1 VKLFVIS
8 LFMTV
13 SAGFADTIQFTGL
26 PANTQYGTYNGY
38 ATATIDGIPSELLIC
53 DDFDHTTYVP
63 SGPLDY
69 SVSTLTGA
77 DPLQFARF
85 ADPSQFDSSV
95 AKYEEAAI
103 LLNGLRQTGPSLLLD
118 LTADYQ
124 YALWMLFTPSVAS
137 PNATAQTLLNDA
149 ASSVQQ
155 GGPSNE
161 ALYSELRIFTPDAGY
176 SSNQE
181 FLQMAAD
188 LTLPPPDLQESAA
201 TPEPAPAVLI
211 GIGIVVIGLSVGAR
225 RLRKRHQ
232 SGVITLDNT
241 PRGSER

>member
-1 VKLFVIS
+1 MKLLAVF
-8 LFMTV
+8 LFLTAA
-13 SAGFADTIQFTGL
+13 SGFADTIQFTGL

-38 ATATIDGIPSELLIC
+38 VSATIDGIPAQMLIC

-63 SGPLDY
+63 SGPLDF
-69 SVSTLTGA
+69 SQSTLTGA
-77 DPLQFARF
+77 DPLQYARF
-85 ADPSQFDSSV
+85 ADPNQLGSSM

-103 LLNGLRQTGPSLLLD
+103 LLNGLRQTGPGLLLD

-124 YALWMLFTPSVAS
+124 YALWMLFTPGVAS

-149 ASSVQQ
+149 ADTVQQ
-155 GGPSNE
+155 GEASNQ
-161 ALYSELRIFTPDAGY
+161 ALYSELRIFTPDAAY

-188 LTLPPPDLQESAA
+188 PTLSPPPPLDFLDSAA

-211 GIGIVVIGLSVGAR
+211 GIGIVAIGLSVGAR
-225 RLRKRHQ
+225 CLRKRH
-232 SGVITLDNT
+232 
-241 PRGSER
+241 